1 MKRARYQEGC
11 LTRSKRKSGS
21 VWEYRYRERQ
31 PDGSKRMRCIVVGT
45 VAILKTRAAALQCIE
60 VLRANLNREIVETG
74 SSTVMT
80 FKSLIEH
87 YRAREM
93 RMDNH
98 DKKAYS
104 TKKRNESYLRK
115 WIVPR
120 WGEYRLGDIKSVAVE
135 EWLESLSN
143 DAGKNEG
150 KPLAGGTKV
159 KIRNIMSAIFRHGM
173 RHEFLPRVEAANPL
187 RYVRQSGKRQSIP
200 MALEI
205 EQFQRLFEAL
215 QQRER
220 TMVLLD
226 CGSGLRCGE
235 LIGLQWW
242 DIDFSQKQMS
252 VTRSVVEMISGKVK
266 TEASQKTVPL
276 DDFMIEELLAW
287 YRITPYKKP
296 EDWVF
301 ATDSPRAGA
310 KRGKQPYW
318 PMTIMRRFI
327 KPVAKELGIGNISW
341 HTFRHTYSNLLRANG
356 EDPKVVQELLRHSS
370 IKITMDIYTQAVTSA
385 KRRAQSKVVDQIVPK
400 RRPEAARVLEALP

>member
-11 LTRSKRKSGS
+11 LTRSKRKSGA

-45 VAILKTRAAALQCIE
+45 VAATKTRAAALQHIE
-60 VLRANLNREIVETG
+60 VLRANVNREIIEAG
-74 SSTVMT
+74 SPTIT
-80 FKSLIEH
+80 TLKSLIEH
-87 YRAREM
+87 YRDREM

-104 TKKRNESYLRK
+104 TKNRNESYLRK

-120 WGEYRLGDIKSVAVE
+120 WGEYRPSDIKSVAVE
-135 EWLESLSN
+135 EWLDSLVL
-143 DAGKNEG
+143 DAGNKKG

-159 KIRNIMSAIFRHGM
+159 KIRNIMSAIFRPGM
-173 RHEFLPRVEAANPL
+173 RHELLPRVEATNPMK
-187 RYVRQSGKRQSIP
+187 YVRQSGKRQSIP
-200 MALEI
+200 VVLEV
-205 EQFQRLFEAL
+205 EQFQSLFGAL

-220 TMVLLD
+220 TMVLVD

-235 LIGLQWW
+235 LIGLQWR
-242 DIDFSQKQMS
+242 DIDFARKQMS
-252 VTRSVVEMISGKVK
+252 VTRSVVEMVTGKVK

-287 YRITPYKKP
+287 YRITPYQKP

-301 ATDSPRAGA
+301 ASDSPRAGA
-310 KRGKQPYW
+310 RRGKQPYW
-318 PMTIMRRFI
+318 PMTIMRMFI
-327 KPVAKELGIGNISW
+327 KPVAKRLGIGNISW
-341 HTFRHTYSNLLRANG
+341 HTFRHTYSCLLHANG

-370 IKITMDIYTQAVTSA
+370 IKVTMDIYTQAVTSA
-385 KRRAQSKVVDQIVPK
+385 KRKAQSRVVQMIVPK
-400 RRPEAARVLEALP
+400 PTLRAGDAQHLS

>member
-11 LTRSKRKSGS
+11 LTRSKRKSGA

-45 VAILKTRAAALQCIE
+45 VAATKTRAAALQHIE
-60 VLRANLNREIVETG
+60 VLRANVNREIIETG
-74 SSTVMT
+74 SPTITT

-87 YRAREM
+87 YRDREM

-104 TKKRNESYLRK
+104 TKNRNESYLRK

-120 WGEYRLGDIKSVAVE
+120 WGEYRQSAIKSVAVE
-135 EWLESLSN
+135 EWLDSLVL
-143 DAGKNEG
+143 DAGNKKG

-173 RHEFLPRVEAANPL
+173 RHELLPRVEATNPMK
-187 RYVRQSGKRQSIP
+187 YVRQSGKRQSIP
-200 MALEI
+200 VVLEV
-205 EQFQRLFEAL
+205 EQFQSLFGAL

-220 TMVLLD
+220 TMVLVD

-235 LIGLQWW
+235 LIGLQWR
-242 DIDFSQKQMS
+242 DIDFARKQMS
-252 VTRSVVEMISGKVK
+252 VTRSVVEMVTGKVK

-287 YRITPYKKP
+287 YRITPYQKP

-301 ATDSPRAGA
+301 ASDSPRAGA
-310 KRGKQPYW
+310 RRGKQPYW
-318 PMTIMRRFI
+318 PMTIMRMFI
-327 KPVAKELGIGNISW
+327 KPVAKRLGIGNISW
-341 HTFRHTYSNLLRANG
+341 HTFRHTYSCLLHANG

-370 IKITMDIYTQAVTSA
+370 IKVTMDIYTQAVTSA
-385 KRRAQSKVVDQIVPK
+385 KRKAQSRVVQMIVPK
-400 RRPEAARVLEALP
+400 PTLRAGDAQHLS

>member
-11 LTRSKRKSGS
+11 LTRSKRKSGA

-45 VAILKTRAAALQCIE
+45 VAATKTRAAALQHIE
-60 VLRANLNREIVETG
+60 VLRANVNREIIETG
-74 SSTVMT
+74 SPTIT
-80 FKSLIEH
+80 TLKSLIEH
-87 YRAREM
+87 YRDREM

-104 TKKRNESYLRK
+104 TKNRNESYLRK

-120 WGEYRLGDIKSVAVE
+120 WGEYRPSDIKSVAVE
-135 EWLESLSN
+135 EWLDSLVL
-143 DAGKNEG
+143 DAANKKG

-173 RHEFLPRVEAANPL
+173 RHELLPRVEATNPMK
-187 RYVRQSGKRQSIP
+187 YVRQSGKRQSIP
-200 MALEI
+200 VVLEV
-205 EQFQRLFEAL
+205 EQFQSLFGAL

-220 TMVLLD
+220 TMVLVD

-235 LIGLQWW
+235 LIGLQWR
-242 DIDFSQKQMS
+242 DIDFARKQMS
-252 VTRSVVEMISGKVK
+252 VTRSVVEMVTGKVK

-287 YRITPYKKP
+287 YRITPYQKP

-301 ATDSPRAGA
+301 ASDSPRAGA
-310 KRGKQPYW
+310 RRGKQPYW
-318 PMTIMRRFI
+318 PMTIMRMFI
-327 KPVAKELGIGNISW
+327 KPVAKRLGIGNISW
-341 HTFRHTYSNLLRANG
+341 HTFRHTYSCLLHANG

-370 IKITMDIYTQAVTSA
+370 IKVTMDIYTQAVTSA
-385 KRRAQSKVVDQIVPK
+385 KRKAQSRVVQMIVPK
-400 RRPEAARVLEALP
+400 PTLRAGDAQHLS

>member
-1 MKRARYQEGC
+1 M
-11 LTRSKRKSGS
+11 
-21 VWEYRYRERQ
+21 
-31 PDGSKRMRCIVVGT
+31 
-45 VAILKTRAAALQCIE
+45 KTRAAALQHIE
-60 VLRANLNREIVETG
+60 VLRANVNREIIEPG
-74 SSTVMT
+74 SPTITS
-80 FKSLIEH
+80 FKSLIAH

-120 WGEYRLGDIKSVAVE
+120 WGEYRPSDIKSVAVE
-135 EWLESLSN
+135 DWLDSLVR
-143 DAGKNEG
+143 DTGDNEK

-173 RHEFLPRVEAANPL
+173 RHELLPRVEAANPMK
-187 RYVRQSGKRQSIP
+187 YVRQSGKRQRIP
-200 MALEI
+200 VVLEV
-205 EQFQRLFEAL
+205 EQFQSLFGAL
-215 QQRER
+215 RQRER

-235 LIGLQWW
+235 LIGLQWR
-242 DIDFSQKQMS
+242 DLDFVRKQMN
-252 VTRSVVEMISGKVK
+252 VTRSVVDMVTGKVK

-287 YRITPYKKP
+287 YAITPYQKP

-301 ATDSPRAGA
+301 ASDSPRAGA

-318 PMTIMRRFI
+318 PKTIMRRFI
-327 KPVAKELGIGNISW
+327 KPVATRLGMGNISW
-341 HTFRHTYSNLLRANG
+341 HTFRHTYSNLLHANR

-370 IKITMDIYTQAVTSA
+370 IKITMDVYTQAVTA
-385 KRRAQSKVVDQIVPK
+385 EKRKAQSRVVEMIVP
-400 RRPEAARVLEALP
+400 RPRPEAGNAHHLS

>member
-1 MKRARYQEGC
+1 MRRARYQEGC
-11 LTRSKRKSGS
+11 LTRSKRKSGA

-45 VAILKTRAAALQCIE
+45 VAAIKTRATALQHIE
-60 VLRANLNREIVETG
+60 VLRASVNREVIETG
-74 SSTVMT
+74 SPTITT

-87 YRAREM
+87 YREREM

-104 TKKRNESYLRK
+104 TKNRNESYLRK

-120 WGEYRLGDIKSVAVE
+120 WGNYRPSDIKSVATE
-135 EWLESLSN
+135 EWLDSLVRDTGN
-143 DAGKNEG
+143 KKR

-173 RHEFLPRVEAANPL
+173 RHELLPRVEAANPM

-200 MALEI
+200 LALEV
-205 EQFQRLFEAL
+205 EQFQSLFAAL

-235 LIGLQWW
+235 LIGLQWR
-242 DIDFSQKQMS
+242 DFDFACKQMS
-252 VTRSVVEMISGKVK
+252 VTRSVVDMVSGKVK

-287 YRITPYKKP
+287 YRITPYQKP

-301 ATDSPRAGA
+301 ASDSPRAGA

-318 PMTIMRRFI
+318 PMTIMRMFI
-327 KPVAKELGIGNISW
+327 KPVAKRLGIGNIGW
-341 HTFRHTYSNLLRANG
+341 HTFRHTYSNLLHANR
-356 EDPKVVQELLRHSS
+356 EDPKVVQELLRHAS
-370 IKITMDIYTQAVTSA
+370 IKVTMDVYTQAVTSE
-385 KRRAQSKVVDQIVPK
+385 KRKAQSRVVELIAP
-400 RRPEAARVLEALP
+400 RPRPEVGNAHHLS

>member
-1 MKRARYQEGC
+1 
-11 LTRSKRKSGS
+11 
-21 VWEYRYRERQ
+21 
-31 PDGSKRMRCIVVGT
+31 MRCIVVGT
-45 VAILKTRAAALQCIE
+45 VAALKTRAAALQRIE
-60 VLRANLNREIVETG
+60 VLRTNVNREIIETG
-74 SSTVMT
+74 SSTVTT

-87 YRAREM
+87 YREREM

-120 WGEYRLGDIKSVAVE
+120 WGQHRPSHIKSVAVE
-135 EWLESLSN
+135 EWLEKLSN
-143 DAGKNEG
+143 DTGKNKG
-150 KPLAGGTKV
+150 KPLAGGTKI
-159 KIRNIMSAIFRHGM
+159 KIRNIMSAVFRHGM
-173 RHEFLPRVEAANPL
+173 RHELLPRVEAANPMK
-187 RYVRQSGKRQSIP
+187 YVRQSGKRQSIP
-200 MALEI
+200 MVLEV
-205 EQFQRLFEAL
+205 EQFQSLFGTL
-215 QQRER
+215 RQRER

-242 DIDFSQKQMS
+242 DIDFFRKQMS
-252 VTRSVVEMISGKVK
+252 VTRSVVEMVSGKVK

-318 PMTIMRRFI
+318 PMTITRMFI
-327 KPVAKELGIGNISW
+327 KPVAKKLGIGNISW
-341 HTFRHTYSNLLRANG
+341 HTFRHTYSNLLRAT
-356 EDPKVVQELLRHSS
+356 EKDPKVVQELLRHSS
-370 IKITMDIYTQAVTSA
+370 IKITMDIT
-385 KRRAQSKVVDQIVPK
+385 RRLCPLRNGEPS
-400 RRPEAARVLEALP
+400 REWWSSSF

>member
-1 MKRARYQEGC
+1 
-11 LTRSKRKSGS
+11 
-21 VWEYRYRERQ
+21 
-31 PDGSKRMRCIVVGT
+31 MRCIVVGT
-45 VAILKTRAAALQCIE
+45 VATLKTRAAALQRIE
-60 VLRANLNREIVETG
+60 VLRANVNREIIETG
-74 SSTVMT
+74 SPMVTT

-87 YRAREM
+87 YREREM

-120 WGEYRLGDIKSVAVE
+120 LGEHRPSDIKSAAVE

-143 DAGKNEG
+143 DAGKNKG

-159 KIRNIMSAIFRHGM
+159 KIRNIMSAVFRHGM
-173 RHEFLPRVEAANPL
+173 RHELLPRVEAANPMK
-187 RYVRQSGKRQSIP
+187 YVRQSGKRQSIP
-200 MALEI
+200 TVLEV
-205 EQFQRLFEAL
+205 EQFQSLFGAL
-215 QQRER
+215 RQRER

-235 LIGLQWW
+235 LIGMQWG
-242 DIDFSQKQMS
+242 DIDFSRKQMS
-252 VTRSVVEMISGKVK
+252 VIRSVVEMVSGKVK

-276 DDFMIEELLAW
+276 DDFMIDELLAW

-301 ATDSPRAGA
+301 ASDSPRAGA
-310 KRGKQPYW
+310 KRGRQPYW
-318 PMTIMRRFI
+318 PSTIMRMFI
-327 KPVAKELGIGNISW
+327 KPAANRLGIGNISW
-341 HTFRHTYSNLLRANG
+341 HTFRHTYSTLLHANG

-370 IKITMDIYTQAVTSA
+370 IKVTMDIYTQAVTSA
-385 KRRAQSKVVDQIVPK
+385 KRKAQSRVVEQIVPK
-400 RRPEAARVLEALP
+400 PEAEGGMRGGNPLNVTYGYMKTSAKSHASH